1 MNQLLTLAVG
11 LALSFSPGGEKIVE
25 ISPLP
30 FSTLPV
36 SRVVEMP
43 LVTRNITETRD
54 VWVTAYS
61 STPEETDDSPF
72 ITASGTYVRDGIM
85 ATNLLP
91 FGTEVKIPDAFGDK
105 IFVVEDRMHQ
115 RKTNNV
121 DIWMPSKSEALQFGI
136 RYATIEILE

>member
-1 MNQLLTLAVG
+1 MG
-11 LALSFSPGGEKIVE
+11 LALSFSFGSEKAVE

-36 SRVVEMP
+36 SRIIEVP
-43 LVTRNITETRD
+43 QVTRNVNETRD

-72 ITASGTYVRDGIM
+72 ITASGTYVRDGIL

-91 FGTEVKIPDAFGDK
+91 FGTEVKIPDAFGNK
-105 IFVVEDRMHQ
+105 IFVVEDRMHR

-136 RYATIEILE
+136 RYATIEVLD